1 MKVPMSET
9 GTASIGMSEA
19 RQPCKKNIHDNCDQ
33 QERLPQG
40 RQSFLDPRL
49 TASVVS
55 SDTA

>member
-1 MKVPMSET
+1 MSET

-19 RQPCKKNIHDNCDQ
+19 RQPCRKIYTTIVTNRSASH
-33 QERLPQG
+33 RVV
-40 RQSFLDPRL
+40 RVSSTPRL